1 MTMLDDVSQDEA
13 SAIALDQADSLSS
26 LREEF
31 SIPKGPDDE
40 PVLYFCGNS
49 LGLQPRRAV
58 DHVNEVMSSWAD
70 RGVHGHRNGSAP
82 WYPYHEHFRET
93 GARLVGAR
101 PGEVVMM
108 NSLTVNLHLLLTSF
122 YRPDGRRRRILMES
136 PAFPSDIYCLQS
148 HVKARGLEPDD
159 VIIEVGPRDGEATL
173 RTSDI
178 IETIEAHGDEI
189 ATVMMGGLNFLTGQV
204 LDMPAITDAG
214 HRAGAMV
221 GFDLAHAAGNIILN
235 LHDWDVDFAAWC
247 SYKYLNAS
255 PGAIAGAYV
264 HERHGSNIDIPRLA
278 GWWGNDPDTR
288 FQMHLQDQFVPV
300 PNVESW
306 QMSNPPILA
315 MAPLRAS
322 LELFDGIG
330 MAALRERSLRLT
342 GYLRSMLESRPGRR
356 YQIITP
362 EADDEHGCQLSIVV
376 DGDATEAFATI
387 EDCGVVADFRPPNVV
402 RIAPTPMY
410 NSFHDCWKF
419 AMLMGDRFGTPNP

>member
-1 MTMLDDVSQDEA
+1 MMLDEISLNESTAIGLDE
-13 SAIALDQADSLSS
+13 SDQLSC
-26 LREEF
+26 LRDEF
-31 SIPKGPDDE
+31 SIPEDE
-40 PVLYFCGNS
+40 HGEPLLYFCGNS
-49 LGLQPRRAV
+49 LGLQPRGAI
-58 DHVNEVMSSWAD
+58 DHVNEVMNSWAS
-70 RGVHGHRNGSAP
+70 RGVHGHRRGDAP

-93 GARLVGAR
+93 GARLVGAL

-122 YRPDGRRRRILMES
+122 YRPDGDRRLILMEK

-148 HVKARGLEPDD
+148 HVSARGLNPDE
-159 VIIEVGPRDGEATL
+159 VILEVGPRDGEQTL
-173 RTSDI
+173 RTSDVLEA
-178 IETIEAHGDEI
+178 IESHGSQI
-189 ATVMMGGLNFLTGQV
+189 ATIMMGGLNFLTGQV
-204 LDMPAITDAG
+204 LDMAAITDAG

-221 GFDLAHAAGNIILN
+221 GFDLAHAVGNIILN
-235 LHDWDVDFAAWC
+235 LHDWDVDFGAWC

-264 HERHGSNIDIPRLA
+264 HERHGANPGIPRLA

-288 FQMHLQDQFVPV
+288 FQMHLQDRFVPV

-306 QMSNPPILA
+306 QMSNPPILS
-315 MAPLRAS
+315 MAPLKAS
-322 LELFDGIG
+322 LELFDRIG
-330 MAALRERSLRLT
+330 MPALRERSLRLT

-356 YQIITP
+356 YEIITP
-362 EADDEHGCQLSIVV
+362 EQDDEHGCQLSIVI

-387 EDCGVVADFRPPNVV
+387 EACGVVADFRPPNVV

-419 AMLMGDRFGTPNP
+419 AMLMGDRFGTPTS